1 MRTDEKV
8 MEYLERAERYA
19 CTPLGQRDPAEFKA
33 LMALKAEIHK
43 EWRDHNA
50 CTKKTV
56 SAAAASD

>member
-1 MRTDEKV
+1 MSTAEKV
-8 MEYLERAERYA
+8 VEYLERAERYA
-19 CTPLGQRDPAEFKA
+19 CTPLGQRDPDEFKA

>member
-19 CTPLGQRDPAEFKA
+19 CTPLGQRDPDEFKA

-43 EWRDHNA
+43 EWREHNA
-50 CTKKTV
+50 CTKKV
-56 SAAAASD
+56 VLAAAASD

>member
-1 MRTDEKV
+1 MSNAEKV
-8 MEYLERAERYA
+8 VEYLERAERYA

>member
-1 MRTDEKV
+1 MSTTEKV
-8 MEYLERAERYA
+8 VEYLERAERYA